1 MAFSGGVD
9 SSLLLYAAREA
20 LGDNVLAVTVRT
32 PSYPGHEARDA
43 AQLLREL
50 KIPHFEIGVDQ
61 LAVPGWLPR
70 NVTIPMLPGFAEN
83 GPERC
88 YYCKRALFETV
99 VEMAGMYHCSCVA
112 DGSNIDDEG
121 DYRPG
126 MKAIAELGIKSPFRE
141 VGLTKEEVRLL
152 SREFELF
159 TWNKPSYACLASRI
173 PYGEVI
179 TAEKLQMIEAA
190 EQILLDLG
198 FAEMRVRCHG
208 KLARIEVAESVIE
221 KIAQPQLRRKIVE
234 ALRKAGF
241 LYVSLDLEGFRSG
254 SMNDT
259 LTDK

>member
-1 MAFSGGVD
+1 M
-9 SSLLLYAAREA
+9 R
-20 LGDNVLAVTVRT
+20 
-32 PSYPGHEARDA
+32 
-43 AQLLREL
+43 
-50 KIPHFEIGVDQ
+50 
-61 LAVPGWLPR
+61 
-70 NVTIPMLPGFAEN
+70 GF
-83 GPERC
+83 R
-88 YYCKRALFETV
+88 KRASVILLPLFDLTKKWLDRYFAGQKPDLFELPLAPIGG
-99 VEMAGMYHCSCVA
+99 E
-112 DGSNIDDEG
+112 
-121 DYRPG
+121 
-126 MKAIAELGIKSPFRE
+126 FRQE
-141 VGLTKEEVRLL
+141 VWKILCE
-152 SREFELF
+152 
-159 TWNKPSYACLASRI
+159 I

-234 ALRKAGF
+234 AFRKAGF